1 MRVSDNGTELTG
13 MAMLRWSQEMLI
25 ECATSR
31 PASCSKTLL
40 SRVSMAG
47 SGTDSSMRRYSHH
60 SHRSAI
66 LAAWK
71 NDYNTVRPHSALAN
85 FTPIEYA
92 DRCTP
97 NRNGAD
103 RCATPGERGRPAPL
117 LHRAHSLEA
126 FQLAIANSDLAGT
139 CNLLRRRNDLRRHS
153 SALAN
158 CQPEQLLVNT
168 LKFSLYRAALQPI
181 VVAAQQKMD
190 RDDNAVH
197 YLLGWS
203 LFRLLLRF
211 PGVNSSYFGS
221 SCRGQRSA
229 R

>member
-153 SALAN
+153 SA
-158 CQPEQLLVNT
+158 PRQL
-168 LKFSLYRAALQPI
+168 P
-181 VVAAQQKMD
+181 
-190 RDDNAVH
+190 
-197 YLLGWS
+197 
-203 LFRLLLRF
+203 
-211 PGVNSSYFGS
+211 
-221 SCRGQRSA
+221 A
-229 R
+229 RTTTC